1 MLPTVSKFLF
11 CLPLRLGTAT
21 IAWLQVVY
29 GLFGIAAIMFI
40 LSVEENVQLNVSVYI
55 ILYVCFFVLG
65 CVLLKGVFRENI
77 NLILLWIKLQIFVVI
92 FELFI
97 IFFFTILFWISIFT
111 KEKIQEDVNQMVY
124 ALIHFG
130 NICL

>member
-11 CLPLRLGTAT
+11 CLPLRLGTAA

-65 CVLLKGVFRENI
+65 CVLLTGVFRENI